1 MHGIREMHAAYIE
14 IIAVVEQ
21 LHRQFLDLVKLELD
35 TGGIYDIN
43 SVQALMLFNIGE
55 AEMSVGELTLR
66 GCYLGTNVSYN
77 VKKLADN
84 GYLTHMR
91 STHDRRSVHVRLT
104 EKGLKLRDTLQALHQ
119 RHVGLLNQTNIAEDD
134 LLTAAATLRRLER
147 FWTRL
152 PDQSI
157 AAA

>member
-1 MHGIREMHAAYIE
+1 MQGAYIE

-35 TGGIYDIN
+35 GGGIYDIN

-77 VKKLADN
+77 LKKLTEN

-91 STHDRRSVHVRLT
+91 SAHDRRVVHVRVT

-119 RHVGLLNQTNIAEDD
+119 RHVELLNQTNMAEED
-134 LLTAAATLRRLER
+134 LLTATATLRRLER
-147 FWTRL
+147 FWTSL
-152 PDQSI
+152 PARSI